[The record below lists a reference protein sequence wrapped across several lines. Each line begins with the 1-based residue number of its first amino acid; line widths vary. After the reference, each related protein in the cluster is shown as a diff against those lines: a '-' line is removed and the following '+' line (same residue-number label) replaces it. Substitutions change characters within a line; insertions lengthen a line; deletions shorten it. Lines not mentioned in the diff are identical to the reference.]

1 MKARSLRSRVL
12 DQEDINFA
20 LTNLIPRRWL
30 TRMVGRLSRIEN
42 PLVARASIG
51 LWGMFSDLDLSDA
64 RATTF
69 RSMRDCFTRELKEG
83 ARPIDRD
90 PQVFAS
96 PSDGIVAAC
105 GRITNGLL
113 LQAKGLKYE
122 LAELLG
128 DDGLADRFRGG
139 TFATLRLKSSMYHR
153 FHAPYDCQVN
163 SVTHFHGD
171 TWNVNP
177 PTLKRVPRVYC
188 RNERAVVLVRLQ
200 PTGHVVALVPIG
212 AILVASI
219 RLHFLDTTLH
229 MKRDGPSVHRVSARL
244 SKGQEMG
251 WFEQGSTIVVVAPR
265 GLELAAAVK
274 EGETIRMGGP
284 LMRLTPPVGGVA
296 A

>member
-1 MKARSLRSRVL
+1 MRSRVL

-51 LWGMFSDLDLSDA
+51 LWKMFSDLDLSEA
-64 RATTF
+64 RTTSF
-69 RSMRDCFTRELKEG
+69 RSMRDCFTRELKQG
-83 ARPIDRD
+83 ARPIDSD
-90 PQVFAS
+90 PQVLTS
-96 PSDGIVAAC
+96 PSDGVVAAR

-113 LQAKGLKYE
+113 IQAKGLKYE

-128 DDGLADRFRGG
+128 DDDLADRFSGG

-177 PTLKRVPRVYC
+177 PALKRVPRLYC

-229 MKRDGPSVHRVSARL
+229 MKRVGPSFHRVSARL
-244 SKGQEMG
+244 AKGEEMG
-251 WFEQGSTIVVVAPR
+251 WFEQGSTIVIVAPR
-265 GLELAAAVK
+265 GLELADAVQ
-274 EGETIRMGGP
+274 EGELIRMGQP
-284 LMRLTPPVGGVA
+284 LMRLTRPVGCVA
-296 A
+296 G

>member
-1 MKARSLRSRVL
+1 MKARIESMRSRIF

-20 LTNLIPRRWL
+20 LTNLVPRRWL
-30 TRMVGRLSRIEN
+30 TRMIGRLSRIEN

-51 LWGMFSDLDLSDA
+51 IWRMFSDLDLSEA
-64 RATTF
+64 RATSF

-83 ARPIDRD
+83 ARPIDLD
-90 PQVFAS
+90 PQTFTA
-96 PSDGIVAAC
+96 PSDGMVAAC

-128 DDGLADRFRGG
+128 DDSLADRFRGG
-139 TFATLRLKSSMYHR
+139 SYATLRLKSSMYHR

-177 PTLKRVPRVYC
+177 ATLKRVPRVYC
-188 RNERAVVLVRLQ
+188 RNERAVVLVRLR
-200 PTGHVVALVPIG
+200 PSGHVVALVPIG

-229 MKRDGPSVHRVSARL
+229 MKRIGPSVHQVSARL

-265 GLELAAAVK
+265 GLELADAVK
-274 EGETIRMGGP
+274 EGELIRMGRP
-284 LMRLTPPVGGVA
+284 LMRLTRSMG
-296 A
+296 